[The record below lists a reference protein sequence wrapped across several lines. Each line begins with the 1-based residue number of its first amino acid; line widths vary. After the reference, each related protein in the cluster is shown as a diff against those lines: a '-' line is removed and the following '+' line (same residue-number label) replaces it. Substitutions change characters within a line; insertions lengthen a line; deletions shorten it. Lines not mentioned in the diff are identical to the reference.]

1 MRDGVEPGAGG
12 GETPAGR
19 RRREKP
25 VVIERLRGTVAAREA
40 DGVVIDVAG
49 IGFRMEA
56 SATTLRDLPK
66 EGETASVFTH
76 LHVREDALQL
86 YAFSSEDERDL
97 FLMFIGVSKIGPK
110 LALAALSARRPP
122 EVRRALATGD
132 VALLQ
137 AVPGIGKKTAERLVL
152 ELREKAGRVSR
163 AREGRRREA
172 VRRRG
177 MVRSAWLERHF
188 WSWVL
193 PPIEAEARLR
203 DADPDQPLD
212 AVVRAA
218 LRPPQR

>member
-1 MRDGVEPGAGG
+1 M
-12 GETPAGR
+12 
-19 RRREKP
+19 
-25 VVIERLRGTVAAREA
+25 IERLRGTIAACEV
-40 DGVVIDVAG
+40 DGVVIEVGG

-110 LALAALSARRPP
+110 LALAALSTRRPP

-137 AVPGIGKKTAERLVL
+137 AVPGIGKKTAERLIL
-152 ELREKAGRVSR
+152 ELRDKAGEFAGLEGISARSGLSEGDGTLSLAR
-163 AREGRRREA
+163 AALLELGLTA
-172 VRRRG
+172 V
-177 MVRSAWLERHF
+177 
-188 WSWVL
+188 
-193 PPIEAEARLR
+193 EAEARLR

-212 AVVRAA
+212 ALVRAA

>member
-1 MRDGVEPGAGG
+1 
-12 GETPAGR
+12 
-19 RRREKP
+19 
-25 VVIERLRGTVAAREA
+25 VIERLRGTIAACEV
-40 DGVVIDVAG
+40 DGVVIEVGG

-86 YAFSSEDERDL
+86 YAFSTEDERDL

-137 AVPGIGKKTAERLVL
+137 AVPGIGKKTAERLIL
-152 ELREKAGRVSR
+152 ELRDKAGEFVGLEGISARGGLSEGDGTLSLAR
-163 AREGRRREA
+163 AALLELGLTA
-172 VRRRG
+172 V
-177 MVRSAWLERHF
+177 
-188 WSWVL
+188 
-193 PPIEAEARLR
+193 EAEARLR

-212 AVVRAA
+212 ALVRAA

>member
-1 MRDGVEPGAGG
+1 M
-12 GETPAGR
+12 
-19 RRREKP
+19 
-25 VVIERLRGTVAAREA
+25 IERLRGTIAACEV
-40 DGVVIDVAG
+40 DGVVIEVGG

-137 AVPGIGKKTAERLVL
+137 AVPGIGKKTAERLIL
-152 ELREKAGRVSR
+152 ELRDKAGEFPGLEGTSARGGLSEGDGTLSLAR
-163 AREGRRREA
+163 AALLELGLTA
-172 VRRRG
+172 V
-177 MVRSAWLERHF
+177 
-188 WSWVL
+188 
-193 PPIEAEARLR
+193 EAEARLR

-212 AVVRAA
+212 ALVRAA
-218 LRPPQR
+218 LRPQTR

>member
-1 MRDGVEPGAGG
+1 
-12 GETPAGR
+12 
-19 RRREKP
+19 
-25 VVIERLRGTVAAREA
+25 VIERLRGTIVACEV
-40 DGVVIDVAG
+40 DGVVIEVAG

-66 EGETASVFTH
+66 VGETASVFTH

-137 AVPGIGKKTAERLVL
+137 AVPGIGKKTAERLIL
-152 ELREKAGRVSR
+152 ELRDRAGEFPGLEGISARGGLSKGDGTLSLAR
-163 AREGRRREA
+163 AALLELGLTA
-172 VRRRG
+172 V
-177 MVRSAWLERHF
+177 
-188 WSWVL
+188 
-193 PPIEAEARLR
+193 EAEARLR

-212 AVVRAA
+212 ALVRAA